1 MEAKT
6 RSQGLLLAG
15 LLVVLALALW
25 WNFGGVANEH
35 APAAA
40 SDRVRATAQAARRG
54 AQAPDAV
61 VESIALDRLES
72 PAPEPTAAGRNP
84 FRFEA
89 QRRAAPPEGHVP
101 A

>member
-35 APAAA
+35 AAAA
-40 SDRVRATAQAARRG
+40 GPPGWGRASRSARR
-54 AQAPDAV
+54 A
-61 VESIALDRLES
+61 R
-72 PAPEPTAAGRNP
+72 
-84 FRFEA
+84 
-89 QRRAAPPEGHVP
+89 
-101 A
+101 